1 MTNTSSP
8 FICTHYQYNTAKST
22 RRQIL
27 IQSRSREVQDTPP
40 TVLPWGPIAHT
51 LILLVLVSNGMGL
64 QTAVPG
70 TIQTSAIS
78 ILWPYGYPL
87 IWKLT
92 IITAMPSPTAP
103 ITFNFELKTSSMAS
117 GQDWKETVFI
127 GVWYLQFVSACL
139 RISWAACIH
148 PRLWVDSW
156 RYQFEA
162 PRTTNY
168 HCNKKKFKNSHFPKD
183 R

>member
-64 QTAVPG
+64 QTAMPG
-70 TIQTSAIS
+70 TIQKTSALS
-78 ILWPYGYPL
+78 TLWPYGYPL
-87 IWKLT
+87 NNLETHHYYSNAKSNCSNHIQFWIED
-92 IITAMPSPTAP
+92 IIDGIRTRLKRNSIHWCLIHTVC
-103 ITFNFELKTSSMAS
+103 FCLLELKPA
-117 GQDWKETVFI
+117 DWCYTF
-127 GVWYLQFVSACL
+127 
-139 RISWAACIH
+139 
-148 PRLWVDSW
+148 D
-156 RYQFEA
+156 
-162 PRTTNY
+162 
-168 HCNKKKFKNSHFPKD
+168 
-183 R
+183 